1 MGAYE
6 RIDEYLAMYSSCW
19 QDRLCAPPP
28 ALIGT
33 FIGAVSGVLAT
44 VIVGLAIA
52 PGMLA
57 KARNIARTKERR
69 RIALNLHDGVG
80 HGLVALTLH
89 ARRLIA
95 LSGDGASRHV
105 AELIDD
111 TAQATLADLQETLG
125 VLRSDRA
132 VDLTPDEETGDRAPF
147 LLSNRLLEMARRLPV
162 SDLEIRLSNLPGEH
176 RVPTEVAYTAFR
188 VAQEGLTNALRHQ
201 SDQIRLEVQF
211 GDELQISIINR
222 PSVPGVSRRGLSG
235 SGLAGLRERVTV
247 HGGRLHSGPRPGG
260 DYLTSTV
267 IPLSPVRLLEED
279 PCGRS
284 AC

>member
-1 MGAYE
+1 
-6 RIDEYLAMYSSCW
+6 MYSSCW
-19 QDRLCAPPP
+19 LDRLCAPPP

-33 FIGAVSGVLAT
+33 FLGVISGALAT
-44 VIVGLAIA
+44 AIVGLAIA
-52 PGMLA
+52 PGILARA
-57 KARNIARTKERR
+57 KAIARTRERR

-111 TAQATLADLQETLG
+111 TAQATLADLRETLG
-125 VLRSDRA
+125 VLRSDQK
-132 VDLTPDEETGDRAPF
+132 VNLIPNEETEDRAPF
-147 LLSNRLLEMARRLPV
+147 LLSSRLLEMVRRLPA
-162 SDLEIRLSNLPGEH
+162 SDLEIRLSNLAGEH
-176 RVPTEVAYTAFR
+176 RVPDEVAYTAFR

-201 SDQIRLEVQF
+201 SEHIRLEVKF
-211 GDELQISIINR
+211 GDELHISLINR
-222 PSVPGVSRRGLSG
+222 PGVPGVSRRGLRG

-247 HGGRLHSGPRPGG
+247 YGGRLHSGPGPGG
-260 DYLTSTV
+260 HYMTSTV
-267 IPLSPVRLLEED
+267 IPLSPARLLEED